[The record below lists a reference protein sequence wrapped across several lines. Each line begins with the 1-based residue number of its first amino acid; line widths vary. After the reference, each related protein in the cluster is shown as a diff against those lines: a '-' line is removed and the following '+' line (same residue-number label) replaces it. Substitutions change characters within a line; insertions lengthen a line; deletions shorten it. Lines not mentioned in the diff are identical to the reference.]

1 MLFGQSEADTLLCSG
16 SSGQDPAFWAK
27 ANAAAEA
34 GTEGT
39 EPASE
44 EACGF
49 PNILQSKAKP
59 AVLTCCEQ

>member
-1 MLFGQSEADTLLCSG
+1 MLFSAPAYH
-16 SSGQDPAFWAK
+16 GQDLAFWAK

-34 GTEGT
+34 GKEGT

-44 EACGF
+44 KQCGF

-59 AVLTCCEQ
+59 AILTCCEQ